1 MTETGRPQAA
11 FHIARPE
18 ALRSRAVF
26 ASPHSSRAYPA
37 DFVRRSQLDQHTIRS
52 SEDAFVDQLFACA
65 PGFGAP
71 LICAG
76 VPRAFIDMNRSPDE
90 LDPALIEGARR
101 HAHNPRVASGLGVVP
116 RVVANGRAIY
126 RGKLTMAEARA
137 RIDTYWHPY
146 HAALQSLLEDAH
158 ARFGQAILVD
168 CHSMPH
174 EAMDGMARSRRKPP
188 EIVLG
193 DRFGAAAGGEI
204 VDRIEAAF
212 SSAGLSVSRNSP
224 FAGAYVTQAYGRPSR
239 NQHAIQ
245 IEIDRALYMDERKI
259 LPNANFEPLRK
270 LLEGVIA
277 DIARIGAEDLP
288 LAAE

>member
-1 MTETGRPQAA
+1 
-11 FHIARPE
+11 
-18 ALRSRAVF
+18 
-26 ASPHSSRAYPA
+26 
-37 DFVRRSQLDQHTIRS
+37 
-52 SEDAFVDQLFACA
+52 
-65 PGFGAP
+65 
-71 LICAG
+71 
-76 VPRAFIDMNRSPDE
+76 
-90 LDPALIEGARR
+90 
-101 HAHNPRVASGLGVVP
+101 
-116 RVVANGRAIY
+116 
-126 RGKLTMAEARA
+126 
-137 RIDTYWHPY
+137 
-146 HAALQSLLEDAH
+146 
-158 ARFGQAILVD
+158 
-168 CHSMPH
+168 
-174 EAMDGMARSRRKPP
+174 MARSRRKPP